1 MDLHSKLSCE
11 FVNRLLVHCDFLFRS
26 VDAVNVVLKVNRSVN
41 VNFLKEKQILCLKRV
56 PLRCLYNC
64 S

>member
-26 VDAVNVVLKVNRSVN
+26 VDAVDVVLKVNRSVD
-41 VNFLKEKQILCLKRV
+41 VNFLKAKQVFCLMGV